1 MAVRDY
7 REMYIKTILT
17 LGSNKNKILNRSD
30 LAQLNFVELRQLAQK
45 LQG

>member
-17 LGSNKNKILNRSD
+17 LGRERNKILNRSD
-30 LAQLNFVELRQLAQK
+30 LAKLNFVELRELAQR
-45 LQG
+45 LQS